1 MTKWDFSVDSN
12 SKRDNWHQYNVKANS
27 FEEAIAK
34 LSKKELQKALIA
46 VKEGQKRLDYNCKH
60 EPKHLFEATISTL
73 TEFGD
78 QFIPLGVNLK
88 SIKANTL
95 EELNKKLKQLDVKE
109 LKKKSNEAYKSKE
122 NIEMFVLQK
131 KSEFSGIGL
140 NTLTDKD
147 LEKILKNKT
156 KSTF

>member
-1 MTKWDFSVDSN
+1 MVKWDFSVDSN
-12 SKRDNWHQYNVKANS
+12 SRKDTWHKYDIEADS

-46 VKEGQKRLDYNCKH
+46 VRDGQKRLDYNRKH
-60 EPKHLFEATISTL
+60 APKHLFEATISTL

-95 EELNKKLKQLDVKE
+95 EELSEKLKRLNVKE

-131 KSEFSGIGL
+131 KSEFSGIGM
-140 NTLTDKD
+140 NTLADKD
-147 LEKILKNKT
+147 IEKILKNKT
-156 KSTF
+156 K